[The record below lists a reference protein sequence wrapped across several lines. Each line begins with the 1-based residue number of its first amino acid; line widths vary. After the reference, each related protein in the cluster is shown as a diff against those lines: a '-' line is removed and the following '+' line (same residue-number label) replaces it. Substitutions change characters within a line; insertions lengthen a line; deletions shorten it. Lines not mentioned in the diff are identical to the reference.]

1 MEIHSSSLSFFT
13 ARENPKN
20 NQNISL
26 SSPLK
31 KDNKSALTIPPSQA
45 KKLTDA
51 EIGRIQSLSNDV
63 KEQQNIASNIRSS
76 QALNLY
82 RQENRQ
88 SLQNQGAGLISKIDF
103 FI

>member
-13 ARENPKN
+13 ARETPKN
-20 NQNISL
+20 NKNTSL

-31 KDNKSALTIPPSQA
+31 KDNKTTLATPPSQA
-45 KKLTDA
+45 TKLTDA
-51 EIGRIQSLSNDV
+51 DIGRIPSLSNNV

-82 RQENRQ
+82 RQEDTQ

>member
-20 NQNISL
+20 NRNTSV
-26 SSPLK
+26 SSSLK
-31 KDNKSALTIPPSQA
+31 KDISTLATPSSQA
-45 KKLTDA
+45 KKITNAETD
-51 EIGRIQSLSNDV
+51 RIQSLSNDI
-63 KEQQNIASNIRSS
+63 KQQNVATNMRSS

-88 SLQNQGAGLISKIDF
+88 SLQNQRADLISKIDF